1 MKNKWLSVAFQ
12 KIAAF
17 FLSAY
22 GCCLPLCF
30 SLSRITPI
38 DPLQSYYGER
48 VEKMSEE
55 QKDSARER
63 LGLND
68 PIPVQYVR
76 WLKLALSGDFGISYK
91 YKQDSYYCD

>member
-1 MKNKWLSVAFQ
+1 MKNKWLSVLFK

-17 FLSAY
+17 FISIWVLSAIV
-22 GCCLPLCF
+22 F
-30 SLSRITPI
+30 FLSRITPI

-68 PIPVQYVR
+68 RECGQFLDLMSKDVR
-76 WLKLALSGDFGISYK
+76 RKK
-91 YKQDSYYCD
+91 